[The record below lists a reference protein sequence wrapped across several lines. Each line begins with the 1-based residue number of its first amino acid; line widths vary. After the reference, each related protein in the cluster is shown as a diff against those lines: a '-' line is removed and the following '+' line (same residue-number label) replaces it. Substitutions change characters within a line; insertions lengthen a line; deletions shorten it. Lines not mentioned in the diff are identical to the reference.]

1 MQYNSVPEYFSKLQ
15 NRSLVV
21 LLSSLLLFVM
31 LAYFMLMRNLTP
43 VMLAD
48 DGFSF
53 AVMMAVVAMADA
65 GLAFFLARLLLR
77 KSKAVVSLGER
88 MDLYARASFLRFVM
102 LLSSAFILM
111 VAFFLT
117 GLLWLLMLCAINLLN
132 FWIVWPTRSCL
143 CRELKLRA
151 NEREVIY
158 GK

>member
-1 MQYNSVPEYFSKLQ
+1 MQYNSVSEYFSKLQ
-15 NRSLVV
+15 NRSLIV
-21 LLSSLLLFVM
+21 LLSSLLLFVI
-31 LAYFMLMRNLTP
+31 LAYFMVMRNLTP

-48 DGFSF
+48 DGFSL
-53 AVMMAVVAMADA
+53 AVMMAVVAMGDA

-77 KSKAVVSLGER
+77 KTKTFVSLGER
-88 MDLYARASFLRFVM
+88 MDLYARASFLRFIM

-111 VAFFLT
+111 IAFSLT
-117 GLLWLLMLCAINLLN
+117 GLLWLLTLCAISLLN

-143 CRELKLRA
+143 CRELKLKA